1 MRKIIRLTESDLIR
15 LVKRVINEQPTPS
28 TGIGKSA
35 AKEFIYA
42 LSKFNDDETGA
53 VMAIEKLR
61 NKTDFIE
68 FKNQIKTDTGKEICV
83 YLNSE
88 MSQIDLKE
96 WNTITGIIL
105 KLSGNNLNCN
115 DKVYSGGVFSTI
127 KNKLAKSFQDRTGS
141 SID

>member
-35 AKEFIYA
+35 AKQFIAA
-42 LSKFNDDETGA
+42 LSKFNDDEAGA
-53 VMAIEKLR
+53 VMAIKKLR

-68 FKNQIKTDTGKEICV
+68 FKNQIKMDTGKEICA

-88 MSQIDLKE
+88 MSQLDLKE
-96 WNTITGIIL
+96 WNAITGIIL
-105 KLSGNNLNCN
+105 NLSDNQLNCN
-115 DKVYSGGVFSTI
+115 DKKYSGGIYSTI
-127 KNKLAKSFQDRTGS
+127 KNNLAKSFQDRTGP